1 VLALGC
7 AHAPRKPGV
16 AERRALASSAQE
28 AREAGNFAACGARYA
43 QAAAPFEAARCLARA
58 GAIDDAFAQL
68 TLAAKKGRAPLA
80 RYDAEPDFAALR
92 SDARWSPL
100 RAEAEGGIATLDA
113 EITALYEADQAE
125 RRDPNADW
133 DAVSKNDA
141 ARRQRVEALVSAGR
155 ARQAI
160 DSVHAA
166 MVFQHGDDVP
176 TILKARD
183 WAMKAVQLDPDDD
196 HARWLVAASTDRA
209 LMYAGRPQRY
219 GTQFSRDATT
229 GQWVLWDVDPAVTD
243 AERLEWAVPTLA
255 AARAK
260 VVELNRR

>member
-1 VLALGC
+1 MTAYLFYLLLGS
-7 AHAPRKPGV
+7 G
-16 AERRALASSAQE
+16 
-28 AREAGNFAACGARYA
+28 AGAIIAAFGLGLVVTYQGSGIVNFAYGGMATWVAYVYADLRQGSYPFPIPGLPARYHFGDDA
-43 QAAAPFEAARCLARA
+43 GFEAA
-58 GAIDDAFAQL
+58 
-68 TLAAKKGRAPLA
+68 GRAEDSRDQANVIRFRHVLQIE
-80 RYDAEPDFAALR
+80 R
-92 SDARWSPL
+92 
-100 RAEAEGGIATLDA
+100 GIATLDA
-113 EITALYEADQAE
+113 ELAALYEADQSE

-155 ARQAI
+155 ARQAT
-160 DSVHAA
+160 DYVHAA